1 MPPEPSEVKRSGVGS
16 DLINGQTVN
25 RKYSNDNYR
34 ISYNFDP
41 TKGGRLTINYTPEWS

>member
-25 RKYSNDNYR
+25 RKYSYDNYR
-34 ISYNFDP
+34 ISYTFDP
-41 TKGGRLTINYTPEWS
+41 TKTVWAIAHHLQP